1 MILLLSDQLNMH
13 NHTYIRQNNDDNKEI
28 PICLVIIMTWI
39 IKQEESKSINFV
51 LCFKL
56 FEQIFVILE

>member
-1 MILLLSDQLNMH
+1 MH